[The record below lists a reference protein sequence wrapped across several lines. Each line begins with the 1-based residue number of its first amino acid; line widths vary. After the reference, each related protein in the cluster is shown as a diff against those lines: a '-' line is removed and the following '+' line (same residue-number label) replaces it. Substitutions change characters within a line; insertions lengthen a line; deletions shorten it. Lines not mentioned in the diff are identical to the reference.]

1 MSTLR
6 VSHVKTRD
14 DVVWVV
20 FLCCGV
26 CVCVCVCEPSS
37 YEAQRE
43 SPARPR
49 PGRSIAAPFRVCA
62 FSRAFPIVSAAAP
75 SSKVAKSALR
85 SVARVARPK
94 LAELRG
100 LPRIGRQP
108 RDWPAWPQAG
118 HRACYSCP
126 RTLYQPLSPSPVPVI
141 CPSRLLPSTAPPSPT
156 HLWPPLAQ
164 DSSDSTTSPSIVSPS
179 FSPLPCSSRAILLP
193 PLWRRHP
200 SGSPPGAVSSRAP
213 LLPRSTSPASRLV
226 SDACSRLAA
235 HPCTHLLTS
244 PSLCFPHPPP

>member
-1 MSTLR
+1 M
-6 VSHVKTRD
+6 
-14 DVVWVV
+14 
-20 FLCCGV
+20 CCGV

-62 FSRAFPIVSAAAP
+62 FSRRIRTTIVSAAAP

-85 SVARVARPK
+85 SVARVELPK

-179 FSPLPCSSRAILLP
+179 FSPLPCSSRVLSCCLHCGDGIPLDHLP
-193 PLWRRHP
+193 GPSPLASHC
-200 SGSPPGAVSSRAP
+200 SRAP
-213 LLPRSTSPASRLV
+213 PL
-226 SDACSRLAA
+226 
-235 HPCTHLLTS
+235 
-244 PSLCFPHPPP
+244 PPPDSFRMPAPA